1 MKPLLAPLLL
11 GLATFCAAEVL
22 RPIPAATVESFGLA
36 PFYGKCVMVG
46 GFPVVSS
53 EKVTDAALSEAAV
66 LVKSMLS
73 GREDILAAMAKNK
86 VRLAVMA
93 TSERTTDLP
102 EHADLTPPE
111 YWNRRARGLGASHE
125 RPAVSCGEENVLC
138 LPGDPYATES
148 IMVHEFAHAIHEM
161 GLKTIDPTF
170 DTRLKAAYDA
180 ALKAGKWKNCYA
192 AENHHEYWAEAVQSW
207 FGTNREN
214 DAIHNHV
221 NTRDELRAYD
231 PALAALCEEV
241 FPNNRWSYVRS
252 DDPTR
257 QKESHLKSLDRAK
270 LPAFEWRESEKAE
283 DAKEPKEEAEEKD
296 TAQR

>member
-138 LPGDPYATES
+138 LPGDPYSTES

-180 ALKAGKWKNCYA
+180 ALEAGKWKNCYA

-241 FPNNRWSYVRS
+241 FPNNRWTYVRS
-252 DDPTR
+252 DDPARR
-257 QKESHLKSLDRAK
+257 QESHLKALDRAK
-270 LPAFEWRESEKAE
+270 LPAFEWGKSEKAE
-283 DAKEPKEEAEEKD
+283 DAKQPKKKSRKKD

>member
-1 MKPLLAPLLL
+1 MKPLIAPLLL

-22 RPIPAATVESFGLA
+22 RPIPGATVEAFKLA
-36 PFYGKCVMVG
+36 PFYAKCVMVG
-46 GFPVVSS
+46 PFPVVASD
-53 EKVTDAALSEAAV
+53 KVGDAALSETAV
-66 LVKSMLS
+66 LVKSMLA
-73 GREDILAAMAKNK
+73 GREDILKAMADNK

-102 EHADLTPPE
+102 EHADLTPADF
-111 YWNRRARGLGASHE
+111 WNRRARGLGATHE
-125 RPAVSCGEENVLC
+125 RPAVSCAEENVLC
-138 LPGDPYATES
+138 LPGDPYSTES

-221 NTRDELRAYD
+221 NTREELRAYD
-231 PALAALCEEV
+231 PALAGLCEEV
-241 FPNNRWSYVRS
+241 FPNNRWTYVRS
-252 DDPTR
+252 DDPAR
-257 QKESHLKSLDRAK
+257 RNEPHLKALDRSK
-270 LPAFEWRESEKAE
+270 LPAFDWGGDEPRKKGNKKKKDKAS
-283 DAKEPKEEAEEKD
+283 
-296 TAQR
+296 R

>member
-1 MKPLLAPLLL
+1 MKSLVAPLLL
-11 GLATFCAAEVL
+11 ALATFCAAEVL
-22 RPIPAATVESFGLA
+22 RPIPGATVEAFKLA
-36 PFYGKCVMVG
+36 PFYAKCVMVG

-53 EKVTDAALSEAAV
+53 DKVSDAALSEAAV
-66 LVKSMLS
+66 LVKSMLA
-73 GREDILAAMAKNK
+73 GREDILMAMADNK

-93 TSERTTDLP
+93 TTERTTDLP
-102 EHADLTPPE
+102 EHSDLKPPR
-111 YWNRRARGLGASHE
+111 YWNRRARGLGATHE
-125 RPAVSCGEENVLC
+125 RPAVSCAEENVLC
-138 LPGDPYATES
+138 LRGDPYSTES
-148 IMVHEFAHAIHEM
+148 IMVHEFAHAINEM

-180 ALKAGKWKNCYA
+180 ALNSGKWKNCYA

-241 FPNNRWSYVRS
+241 FPNKRWTYVRS
-252 DDPTR
+252 DDPAR
-257 QKESHLKSLDRAK
+257 RDEPHLKALDRSK

-283 DAKEPKEEAEEKD
+283 NAREPKTVTEEKD
-296 TAQR
+296 KASR